1 MEKTYFTEGDQPES
15 QMGARARV
23 ACAIRSMRVARL
35 ALKAIRTASLQ
46 ATLMTF

>member
-15 QMGARARV
+15 QMVPRSSRLR
-23 ACAIRSMRVARL
+23 IRSMRVARL